1 MGERKDYDAVMVART
16 RSDCS
21 GRALTRAEYEE
32 LVHRGVFDDATVE
45 LLQGRVVSMSPQG
58 DRHRIAVRRLA
69 RLFIRGL
76 GDRAAVDVQASYAA
90 SDASKPEP
98 DVAVL
103 PPGDEVASSAR
114 QAWLVVEVAETSL
127 ARDRGLKSRLYAA
140 AGIREYWIVNLVDD
154 VIEVHREPG
163 PEGYAR
169 TTRRAP
175 GDSLCVAGFPDVV
188 VRVEDVL
195 PPGR

>member
-1 MGERKDYDAVMVART
+1 MVAQPRND
-16 RSDCS
+16 RSD
-21 GRALTRAEYEE
+21 GALTRAEYEE
-32 LVHRGVFDDATVE
+32 LVRRGVLDDANVE
-45 LLQGRVVSMSPQG
+45 LLQGRVVCMSPQG

-103 PPGDEVASSAR
+103 PPGDEIGTGAR

-127 ARDRGLKSRLYAA
+127 ARDRGVKARLYAA
-140 AGIREYWIVNLVDD
+140 VRIREYWIVNLVDD
-154 VIEVHREPG
+154 VIEVYRDPG
-163 PEGYAR
+163 PDGYAR
-169 TTRRAP
+169 STRHAP
-175 GDSLCVAGFPDVV
+175 GDSLCVAGFTDVA

-195 PPGR
+195 PPVR